1 MIHEKT
7 IPILFCLWNNPK
19 LPVTFIRRAM
29 MIERKVIYMYFILF
43 KKSLHITTV
52 SITRVMTLQR
62 KNKLKIHVYE
72 VKFREK
78 KTPKDMV
85 DCF

>member
-1 MIHEKT
+1 
-7 IPILFCLWNNPK
+7 
-19 LPVTFIRRAM
+19 
-29 MIERKVIYMYFILF
+29 MYFILF

-78 KTPKDMV
+78 KTPKDMA

>member
-1 MIHEKT
+1 
-7 IPILFCLWNNPK
+7 
-19 LPVTFIRRAM
+19 
-29 MIERKVIYMYFILF
+29 MYFILF

-52 SITRVMTLQR
+52 SITKVMTLQR

-78 KTPKDMV
+78 KTPKDMA
-85 DCF
+85 DCCKKKSFLNPGTNYNNTF

>member
-1 MIHEKT
+1 
-7 IPILFCLWNNPK
+7 
-19 LPVTFIRRAM
+19 
-29 MIERKVIYMYFILF
+29 MYFILF

-78 KTPKDMV
+78 KNPKDMA

>member
-1 MIHEKT
+1 
-7 IPILFCLWNNPK
+7 
-19 LPVTFIRRAM
+19 
-29 MIERKVIYMYFILF
+29 MYFILF

-78 KTPKDMV
+78 KPPKDIA
-85 DCF
+85 DCCKKNLF